1 MRMFPLL
8 VLAACATR
16 VVVIREPAPPPPPP
30 PAPAPALALAPAPP
44 PTPPP
49 APAPIAIT
57 VQAPAPAPVALPAP
71 VPQPP
76 PPPTV
81 VTPEPIITKVKG
93 ITVVGDELEVIV
105 LVGKRDGV
113 TPEWT
118 VSVLRGDG
126 DARVLDARPRI
137 VRVDVDKTYLRV
149 ALRPDEVRA
158 NPRVRLAP

>member
-1 MRMFPLL
+1 MRVFPLL
-8 VLAACATR
+8 LLAACATR
-16 VVVIREPAPPPPPP
+16 VVVIREPAPPPPPAP
-30 PAPAPALALAPAPP
+30 PAPAIAPAPAPP
-44 PTPPP
+44 PI
-49 APAPIAIT
+49 APIAIT
-57 VQAPAPAPVALPAP
+57 VQAPAPAPVAPPPVAP
-71 VPQPP
+71 TPVPP
-76 PPPTV
+76 PPP
-81 VTPEPIITKVKG
+81 PPPAAPGEPIITKVKG

-113 TPEWT
+113 TREWT

-126 DARVLDARPRI
+126 DERVLDARARI